1 VCVCSWRD
9 VSEFISEASRL
20 TSPRFLEAKLMAS
33 LYQEAQEEECV
44 AGFLWGKLIYLF
56 LKINVY
62 VFVGLRV
69 HIACGHQKTI
79 Y

>member
-1 VCVCSWRD
+1 
-9 VSEFISEASRL
+9 
-20 TSPRFLEAKLMAS
+20 MAS